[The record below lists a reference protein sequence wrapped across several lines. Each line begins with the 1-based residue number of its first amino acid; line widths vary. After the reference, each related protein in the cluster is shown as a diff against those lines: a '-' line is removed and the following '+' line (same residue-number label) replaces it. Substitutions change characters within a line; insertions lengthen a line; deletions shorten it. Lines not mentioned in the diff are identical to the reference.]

1 MSNACTCSRMWICAW
16 MLCTPLFAVT
26 ICVSDCCGTQRRW
39 KREKEKAVGEKRRGK
54 LKLHDEYIRAQGP
67 GWEQQSKH
75 RFAVSKQTVRG
86 RRDFPIETARDAL
99 YLNTHEYTQYSM
111 SLCYSRNHY
120 KTQTETTA
128 FSVRTRI
135 KRLMS
140 THTQRQPEIANRNV
154 KFTST
159 YSQHNV
165 LPGLHSVCGETG
177 SESCGASNSVCY
189 HCQIALMHIAF
200 NWGNTKEE
208 KKEQTSV
215 LR

>member
-111 SLCYSRNHY
+111 SLCYSKKPLQNTNRDHRFFCTNTY
-120 KTQTETTA
+120 KEINVYTYTKTT
-128 FSVRTRI
+128 RD
-135 KRLMS
+135 
-140 THTQRQPEIANRNV
+140 
-154 KFTST
+154 
-159 YSQHNV
+159 
-165 LPGLHSVCGETG
+165 
-177 SESCGASNSVCY
+177 SE
-189 HCQIALMHIAF
+189 
-200 NWGNTKEE
+200 
-208 KKEQTSV
+208 
-215 LR
+215 